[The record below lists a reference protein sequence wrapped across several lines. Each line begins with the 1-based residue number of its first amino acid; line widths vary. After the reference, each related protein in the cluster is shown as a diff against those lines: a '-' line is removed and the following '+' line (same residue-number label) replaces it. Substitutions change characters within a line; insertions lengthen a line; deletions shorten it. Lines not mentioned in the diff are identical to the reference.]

1 MKIDLVTLLVDDIEA
16 CKAFYRDVVG
26 LTIKKDSGGYVE
38 LEHAN
43 VRLALYPRRGLAE
56 MLKEASLGEP
66 RQGHTLVLSLPV
78 DTPEDVDSTY
88 ERIVANGA
96 RSFRPPEN
104 MPWGLRAAFFLDP
117 DGNLLEVYSS
127 QKSRTQEIKNSRIQ
141 KSETSGS

>member
-26 LTIKKDSGGYVE
+26 LTVKKDRSGYAE

-56 MLKEASLGEP
+56 ILNEPALGEP
-66 RQGHTLVLSLPV
+66 RHGHPMVLSLPV
-78 DTPEDVDSTY
+78 DTPEAVDSTY
-88 ERIVANGA
+88 ESILSNGA
-96 RSFRPPEN
+96 RSLRPPAD

-127 QKSRTQEIKNSRIQ
+127 QKSRNQEL
-141 KSETSGS
+141 